1 MNMSCPQ
8 ELLAMNQR
16 RNSEAVDFDF
26 TLESAFADDRLTICC
41 KNQEAALQTLR
52 ESYGAGYGK
61 PVPGSASDIRGQKY
75 QKAVTMEVID
85 LCRMIYN
92 NGYELN
98 NGHTLML
105 FGEIFNI
112 YQKISNK
119 VVGILARARKNRLV
133 HFEGETLWQ
142 GKNDETNVTLLRSMK
157 DIEGHF
163 QKTGELLYNE
173 EANHLIVLR
182 LKDEIFNTFCV
193 KINFSISPQQ
203 PEEFCEPI
211 PPFQFDT
218 DSASQTTYAI
228 DSPPLVT
235 HQTAQPVETKTAKAA
250 RKPKVIEPTVI
261 RLNRGLRNLEN
272 SPKTERIVLD
282 FGSSDLVSSG
292 VA

>member
-1 MNMSCPQ
+1 MVNK
-8 ELLAMNQR
+8 
-16 RNSEAVDFDF
+16 RNASDDVVFDY

-41 KNQEAALQTLR
+41 KNQEAALQSLR
-52 ESYGAGYGK
+52 QSYGAGYGK

-75 QKAVTMEVID
+75 QKAVSREVID

-92 NGYELN
+92 NGFRLN

-142 GKNDETNVTLLRSMK
+142 GENDETNVTLLRSIK

-163 QKTGELLYNE
+163 QRTGELLYNE
-173 EANHLIVLR
+173 EANDLIVLR

-193 KINFSISPQQ
+193 KINFYIAPYQ

-211 PPFQFDT
+211 PPFEFETDT
-218 DSASQTTYAI
+218 AAENTYI
-228 DSPPLVT
+228 VSRPPLET
-235 HQTAQPVETKTAKAA
+235 HQTTEPLETKTAQPPKP
-250 RKPKVIEPTVI
+250 KPKVVEPTVI
-261 RLNRGLRNLEN
+261 KLKKGLRSFD

-282 FGSSDLVSSG
+282 FGSRDLVSSG
-292 VA
+292 MV

>member
-1 MNMSCPQ
+1 MNNTQ
-8 ELLAMNQR
+8 ELMIL
-16 RNSEAVDFDF
+16 NSREKEGREIVEDCDF

-75 QKAVTMEVID
+75 QKSVNKEVID

-92 NGYELN
+92 HGLRLT

-142 GKNDETNVTLLRSMK
+142 GKNDETNVTLLRSIK
-157 DIEGHF
+157 DIDCHF
-163 QKTGELLYNE
+163 QETGDLLYNE
-173 EANHLIVLR
+173 EANDLIVLR
-182 LKDEIFNTFCV
+182 LKDELYNTFCV
-193 KINFSISPQQ
+193 KVNFSLTPHQ
-203 PEEFCEPI
+203 PEESCEPL
-211 PPFQFDT
+211 PPFQPIT
-218 DSASQTTYAI
+218 DIACATDYQSNQ
-228 DSPPLVT
+228 PPLVNHT
-235 HQTAQPVETKTAKAA
+235 TMEPVETKTA
-250 RKPKVIEPTVI
+250 RKPVVLEPTAI
-261 RLNRGLRNLEN
+261 RLNRGLRNLDN
-272 SPKTERIVLD
+272 SKNERIVLD
-282 FGSSDLVSSG
+282 FSCRDLVSSG

>member
-1 MNMSCPQ
+1 MNCPQ
-8 ELLAMNQR
+8 ELLVMNKR
-16 RNSEAVDFDF
+16 KNSEAVDFDF

-41 KNQEAALQTLR
+41 KNQEAALQNLR

-75 QKAVTMEVID
+75 QKAVNREVID

-92 NGYELN
+92 HGYQLN

-142 GKNDETNVTLLRSMK
+142 GESDLTNVTLLRSMK
-157 DIEGHF
+157 DIDGHF

-173 EANHLIVLR
+173 EANDLIVLR

-193 KINFSISPQQ
+193 KINFSIAPQQ
-203 PEEFCEPI
+203 QEEFCEPL
-211 PPFQFDT
+211 PPFQFST
-218 DSASQTTYAI
+218 DEANQSTYTIA
-228 DSPPLVT
+228 SPPLVT
-235 HQTAQPVETKTAKAA
+235 HQTAEPVETQTAKIA
-250 RKPKVIEPTVI
+250 RKPLVLEPTVI
-261 RLNRGLRNLEN
+261 RLNKGLRNLDSG
-272 SPKTERIVLD
+272 SPKAERIVLD
-282 FGSSDLVSSG
+282 FGSRDLVSSG

>member
-1 MNMSCPQ
+1 M
-8 ELLAMNQR
+8 LLNKRQT
-16 RNSEAVDFDF
+16 SEEVDFDY

-41 KNQEAALQTLR
+41 KNQEAALQSLR

-61 PVPGSASDIRGQKY
+61 PLPGSASDIRGQKY
-75 QKAVTMEVID
+75 QKGVTKEVID

-92 NGYELN
+92 HGFRLN

-142 GKNDETNVTLLRSMK
+142 GKNDETNVTLLRSIK
-157 DIEGHF
+157 DIEGYF

-173 EANHLIVLR
+173 DAKDLIVLR
-182 LKDEIFNTFCV
+182 LKDELFNTFCM
-193 KINFSISPQQ
+193 KINFSVAPQQ
-203 PEEFCEPI
+203 PELFCEPI
-211 PPFQFDT
+211 PPFQFETDT
-218 DSASQTTYAI
+218 CAWTIYSSET
-228 DSPPLVT
+228 PPLVSHET
-235 HQTAQPVETKTAKAA
+235 MGPVETKTAK
-250 RKPKVIEPTVI
+250 KPLVLEPIVI
-261 RLNRGLRNLEN
+261 RLNKGLRNLDSN
-272 SPKTERIVLD
+272 GSPKTERIVLD
-282 FGSSDLVSSG
+282 FGSSELVSSA